1 MYVFTLILSALVYL
15 SSVECLVV
23 GCGRGCEAL
32 SRCLWFSDNHN
43 PSVPKFIRLYDAA
56 VPVFLTQMRPVAETK
71 PAGKEAKSAEEAKPA
86 HEAAAKPAEE
96 AKPAHE
102 EPGEA
107 AAETQPA
114 AEQSKPVRRVLI
126 ASMAAAF
133 QIFSYAETAGLRI
146 QALASHNSRFLDCC
160 FVLLAPGEDVSSEH
174 VVYQIVFHFSHSDT
188 RPYQDQ
194 VSFHRSI
201 ISFCSPSKEL
211 KLDKHGHLLV
221 GGVLDPYLE
230 EMWERELAK
239 DPNADPKK
247 RKRHV
252 MNGRVLFQ
260 WQKERGER
268 KMGGRVK
275 FFFSGKTL
283 YRT

>member
-1 MYVFTLILSALVYL
+1 M
-15 SSVECLVV
+15 
-23 GCGRGCEAL
+23 
-32 SRCLWFSDNHN
+32 
-43 PSVPKFIRLYDAA
+43 YDAA
-56 VPVFLTQMRPVAETK
+56 VPVFLKQTRPVAETK

-188 RPYQDQ
+188 RPYKDQ

-201 ISFCSPSKEL
+201 ISFCSPRKEL
-211 KLDKHGHLLV
+211 KLDKDGHLLV
-221 GGVLDPYLE
+221 DGVLDPYLE
-230 EMWERELAK
+230 EM
-239 DPNADPKK
+239 
-247 RKRHV
+247 
-252 MNGRVLFQ
+252 
-260 WQKERGER
+260 
-268 KMGGRVK
+268 
-275 FFFSGKTL
+275 
-283 YRT
+283 